1 MRARFIGVSI
11 VQVYTANSARH
22 LYDGIRIR
30 VHHSNRA
37 AAGSRICRRDG
48 VNAGVEGVLRYYP
61 DTGTVVA
68 ILANQDC
75 DVWDMA
81 NDVHDALKELSI
93 S

>member
-1 MRARFIGVSI
+1 M
-11 VQVYTANSARH
+11 QVYTQTAPATYMMGYAFEFTLEPGS
-22 LYDGIRIR
+22 
-30 VHHSNRA
+30 
-37 AAGSRICRRDG
+37 SRITYMQKDG